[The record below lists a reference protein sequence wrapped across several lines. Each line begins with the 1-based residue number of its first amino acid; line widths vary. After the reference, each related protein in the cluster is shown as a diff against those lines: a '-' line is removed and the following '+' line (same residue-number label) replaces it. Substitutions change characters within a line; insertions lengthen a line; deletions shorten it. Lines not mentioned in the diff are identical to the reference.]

1 MAQVNRRKM
10 SLYNEA
16 KAGLSSL
23 VKQTAT
29 VFLGLLVLLIVTSGS
44 PPASIMGLL
53 VLVGVGFVSWTEK
66 RRLIESEEA
75 DLKPPTAISHSLTV
89 EGKQRNIDLTN
100 PEIRVRLK
108 FSPNKLAVEDKC
120 YGNTPKSLKP
130 QEFLYLSKQIMEAQT
145 DDFIELAKVAGLDPL
160 KDFVKADLRN
170 VDLSN
175 ANLTGINLSAAYL
188 GKANL
193 SGANLR
199 NANLSNTVLFHTDL
213 SNANLSNANLSSTIV
228 YGANLSFAKLDGA
241 KVEGSRFG
249 WNIGLTEDLKRD
261 LQQRGAVFEDSAGD
275 RKPIST

>member
-44 PPASIMGLL
+44 PPASMMGLL

-75 DLKPPTAISHSLTV
+75 DLKRHLAVHSFTV
-89 EGKQRNIDLTN
+89 QETQPNTDLTHN
-100 PEIRVRLK
+100 ESQVRLK

-130 QEFLYLSKQIMEAQT
+130 QEFLYLSKQIQEAQT
-145 DDFIELAKVAGLDPL
+145 DDFIELAKIAGLDPL
-160 KDFVKADLRN
+160 KDFVRADLRN

-175 ANLTGINLSAAYL
+175 ANLTGINLSGAYL

-199 NANLSNTVLFHTDL
+199 NANLSNTVLSHTDL

-241 KVEGSRFG
+241 KVDGSRFVG
-249 WNIGLTEDLKRD
+249 WNTGLTEDLKRD
-261 LQQRGAVFEDSAGD
+261 LQQRGAIFEDSAGD
-275 RKPIST
+275 RQPIST